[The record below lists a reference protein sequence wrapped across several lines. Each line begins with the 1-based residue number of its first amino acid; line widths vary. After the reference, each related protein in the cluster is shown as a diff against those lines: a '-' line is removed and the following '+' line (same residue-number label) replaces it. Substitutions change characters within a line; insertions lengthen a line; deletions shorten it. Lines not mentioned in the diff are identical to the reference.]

1 MLYKIIIVVFFLA
14 IVYSLFSAFYY
25 MVKGGEGDDDKMLRR
40 LSWRIGLSLL
50 FFFLLLIGMK
60 TGVITPHPIT
70 PGAVYQV
77 EG

>member
-1 MLYKIIIVVFFLA
+1 MLFKFIIVVFFLV
-14 IVYSLFSAFYY
+14 ILYSLFSAFYY

-50 FFFLLLIGMK
+50 FFFLLVLGMK
-60 TGVITPHPIT
+60 AGIIQPHPIS
-70 PGAVYQV
+70 PGAVYQT